1 VSLSFEMD
9 QPDRVTVGAVGHPGG
24 RTFYLQTTEA
34 STTLSLK
41 VEKQQV
47 GALGELL
54 AEMLADLPTPGD
66 PPDPSTL
73 ELTEPVDPDW
83 TVGSIQLSYDGDRQR
98 IVLGLEEA
106 VGEDP
111 ATGRVALT
119 LGQAAAITQR
129 SAVLVQ
135 SGRPNCPLCGNPMD
149 PSGHACPRTN
159 GHRPR
164 TP

>member
-9 QPDRVTVGAVGHPGG
+9 QPDRATVGTVGAPGQ
-24 RTFYLQTTEA
+24 RTFFLQVTEA
-34 STTLSLK
+34 SSTMSLK

-47 GALGELL
+47 GALGELIS
-54 AEMLADLPTPGD
+54 EMLADLPAPGE
-66 PPDPSTL
+66 
-73 ELTEPVDPDW
+73 ELDANALGLAEPVEADW
-83 TVGSIQLSYDGDRQR
+83 AVGSIQLAYDADRQR

-106 VGEDP
+106 VEDDA
-111 ATGRVALT
+111 ATGRVALS
-119 LGQAAAITQR
+119 LPQAAAIAQR
-129 SAVLVQ
+129 SALLLE
-135 SGRPNCPLCGNPMD
+135 SGRPTCPLCGNPMD